1 MKNSEKYS
9 ILLILILA
17 ITGCSSTRTMMPET
31 EKSKNDEKTTGIVN
45 EFFDPLIL
53 NDEDLEIRKTISVET
68 TSDPIRQNLSK
79 PDNSYQQ
86 PEISPG
92 YRVQICAVSDED
104 RAKQIQR
111 DAILKFIN
119 EDIYLIYDIPYYK
132 VRVGNCL
139 TRYKAD
145 QLQKLAVEKGFED
158 AWVVRTNIAVKRN
171 SDSLQKK

>member
-1 MKNSEKYS
+1 MRSVEKHLS
-9 ILLILILA
+9 LLILILVIA
-17 ITGCSSTRTMMPET
+17 GCSSTRTMMPGT
-31 EKSKNDEKTTGIVN
+31 EKPENEEKTTGIVN

-53 NDEDLEIRKTISVET
+53 NDEELEIRKTISVET
-68 TSDPIRQNLSK
+68 KSDQVGQNLSK
-79 PDNSYQQ
+79 PDTSYQQ
-86 PEISPG
+86 SESSPG
-92 YRVQICAVSDED
+92 FRVQICAVSDED

-111 DAILKFIN
+111 DAILKFID

-139 TRYKAD
+139 TRYEAD

-171 SDSLQKK
+171 NDSPLKY